1 MPEVRK
7 RIDLSDRET
16 ISIGIMQGQPLKR
29 IGALIGKHVSS
40 ITNEIKKYRIFI
52 RGSCQPLTCFTPN
65 INKAIAIIKR

>member
-1 MPEVRK
+1 MPEIRK

-16 ISIGIMQGQPLKR
+16 ISIGIMNGQPLKK

-52 RGSCQPLTCFTPN
+52 RGRANHMICC
-65 INKAIAIIKR
+65 I